1 MGEKVALLKVTSQP
15 GNSKFSRRRV
25 MTAAAASVAAASAA
39 GSVLAQTTGGT
50 PNLRFSNPET
60 LAKPPGGYS
69 HVVEV
74 LAPGRTVYFAG
85 QLGLDRAG
93 KMAGEAGDFRAQATQ
108 AFENVKAA
116 LASVGG
122 RMEHIVKIT
131 CYLVDPS
138 HFSIF
143 RELRATYM
151 NAAAPPAST
160 AVYVVRLARDG
171 ALFELDATAVL
182 PPA

>member
-1 MGEKVALLKVTSQP
+1 MGEKVKVTSQP
-15 GNSKFSRRRV
+15 GSSKFSRRRM

-39 GSVLAQTTGGT
+39 GSVLAQTTGAT

-60 LAKPPGGYS
+60 LPKPPGGYS

-85 QLGLDRAG
+85 QLGLDRSG

-143 RELRATYM
+143 RELRASYM

>member
-1 MGEKVALLKVTSQP
+1 MGEKVALPKETAQP
-15 GNSKFSRRRV
+15 GKSKFSRRRV
-25 MTAAAASVAAASAA
+25 MTAAAVGVAAASAA
-39 GSVLAQTTGGT
+39 GPILAQTTGT
-50 PNLRFSNPET
+50 PNLRFFNPET
-60 LAKPPGGYS
+60 LPKPPGGYS

-93 KMAGEAGDFRAQATQ
+93 KMAGEPGDFRAQATQ

-122 RMEHIVKIT
+122 RMEQIVKIT

-138 HFSIF
+138 HFPIF

-151 NAAAPPAST
+151 NPAAPPAST

-182 PPA
+182 PA